1 MEAPILAL
9 PCPQIG
15 QETEMLE
22 STNISP
28 PKSRFQAHLVG
39 ATLHNMGN
47 TCFMNAVL
55 QCITHTVPL
64 VEKLR
69 TDSHSPA
76 CSGFADKDG
85 EFCSFCALRNHVAES
100 IMKSGFVITPRS
112 FAYNLSK
119 ISSFF
124 QPGEQQDAQE
134 FLSCLLDSIHTSYLK
149 PIYKDH
155 QFLSS
160 REESPV
166 NQVFGGCLRSQ
177 LRCLECGHCSD
188 TYEPIVD
195 LSLEI
200 DDVDNLT
207 EALESFTKTEMIDD
221 PDIKFTCEGC
231 KAQVSMEKQLKIE
244 QPPNVI
250 ALHLKRFTNTGHSV
264 LKICKFV
271 KYPLELDLMPFLS
284 SPRENEQLIYELYGI
299 VVHSGSCYFGHY
311 YCNIRTSPTT
321 WYQMNDSL
329 LDPISESNVLDEEAY
344 ILFYMKKGSSPWFK
358 SLMESQ
364 KIYQSNMDRNGSP
377 SSVLDCEDNDE
388 TSSSV
393 REPSSSISVEAV
405 REIFEKD
412 EVSSPHASTSA
423 DFPIDE
429 LQGEDPVTQRSPDNL
444 STSGA
449 LDSLPSCSGT
459 QSSKE
464 PDSDQLLSHIF
475 SPEPLEDKENRL
487 ASQNQV
493 SSKASNQT
501 GQYKLNNVN
510 NTDKSLSRIMK
521 CMPSSRRLGFLAC
534 LHSSPEPG
542 GSKQPLASKS
552 DQPLKM
558 RKRTGSELHLLIGK
572 DSPYYRPNKAK
583 SLSPQDIRGCFI
595 EDDSDLLFEFDSADS

>member
-9 PCPQIG
+9 PCPPIG
-15 QETEMLE
+15 PETEMLE
-22 STNISP
+22 SSNISP
-28 PKSRFQAHLVG
+28 PTSRFQAHLVG
-39 ATLHNMGN
+39 ATLNNMGN

-69 TDSHSPA
+69 AESHSTT
-76 CSGFADKDG
+76 CSGFADNDG

-100 IMKSGFVITPRS
+100 IMKSGFVVTPRS

-119 ISSFF
+119 ISSYF
-124 QPGEQQDAQE
+124 QPGEQQDAHE

-250 ALHLKRFTNTGHSV
+250 ALHLKRFTNTDYSV

-329 LDPISESNVLDEEAY
+329 LDTISESNVLDEEAY

-358 SLMESQ
+358 CLMESQ
-364 KIYQSNMDRNGSP
+364 KMKISQSNMDRNGSP

-388 TSSSV
+388 TSCSA
-393 REPSSSISVEAV
+393 REPSSSSISGEAV
-405 REIFEKD
+405 REILEKD

-423 DFPIDE
+423 DFPIE
-429 LQGEDPVTQRSPDNL
+429 EPQGENPVTHRMPENF
-444 STSGA
+444 STIGA
-449 LDSLPSCSGT
+449 LDSLPSSSGT
-459 QSSKE
+459 
-464 PDSDQLLSHIF
+464 DQLLSQMF
-475 SPEPLEDKENRL
+475 SPEPLEDDKENRL
-487 ASQNQV
+487 ASQNHV

-501 GQYKLNNVN
+501 GQSKLNNVN

-542 GSKQPLASKS
+542 SKS

-558 RKRTGSELHLLIGK
+558 RKRTSSELHLLNGK
-572 DSPYYRPNKAK
+572 DSPQYRSNKAK
-583 SLSPQDIRGCFI
+583 SLSPQYIRGCLN
-595 EDDSDLLFEFDSADS
+595 EDDSDMLFEFDSADS